1 MAMQVAHNILVAH
14 GRSIKAI
21 RKLSPDLSA
30 GIVLNMSPIYPA
42 SDDPAD
48 LEKAKIDDGLIVRW
62 YMDAI
67 CHGRY
72 PADVITY
79 LGADG
84 PVIKESDMTDISEPV
99 DFVGVNYYTRN
110 FSSTGNPWD
119 VASTGNQVT
128 DMGWEVYPDGLCE
141 LLCRLQ
147 R

>member
-14 GRSIKAI
+14 GRAIKVI

-67 CHGRY
+67 FHGRY
-72 PADVITY
+72 PADVITH

-99 DFVGVNYYTRN
+99 DFIGVNYYTGISHQPETRGT
-110 FSSTGNPWD
+110 SP
-119 VASTGNQVT
+119 VRVI
-128 DMGWEVYPDGLCE
+128 
-141 LLCRLQ
+141 R
-147 R
+147 